1 MGGTLTFFLSKMV
14 MRTQFASL
22 WFVLCFFATVR
33 GITIRKSLSP
43 QSFLNMQVID
53 MHMLNV
59 SCPQTLLVKKWDCL
73 AEIVGADMK
82 LFVTLRQD
90 SRFCPGLRGWS
101 KWRCLAKMAGGFFR
115 KVKAKAKSLVP
126 KIKNKAKG
134 LIASLKKKKETV
146 KAKVSEKK
154 AKIKNKVKKK
164 KAKIKSKVA
173 EKKAKIKNKVKK
185 KKAQKAA
192 NADVGQDL
200 NEPKRS
206 SKIKN
211 MAKAGAAAQVVR
223 SQLPGIPGVPQ
234 EPVDEHYADQ
244 GKGQF
249 GKKRFGKGRYGRGK
263 GRYGRGKGMSNRRNG
278 EIISNGKFAGG
289 RFGKVG
295 KGSRNVPSSRASNKT
310 AMSPNSSPANSVS
323 PYENTDNY

>member
-1 MGGTLTFFLSKMV
+1 MG
-14 MRTQFASL
+14 
-22 WFVLCFFATVR
+22 TVR

-90 SRFCPGLRGWS
+90 ARFCPGLRGWS

-126 KIKNKAKG
+126 KIKAKAKG

-154 AKIKNKVKKK
+154 AKIKTKVAKK
-164 KAKIKSKVA
+164 KAKIKNKVA

-200 NEPKRS
+200 NEPKKKS

-211 MAKAGAAAQVVR
+211 IVRAGAAAQVGK
-223 SQLPGIPGVPQ
+223 SQLPGIPGGPQ
-234 EPVDEHYADQ
+234 EPEPVDENYADQ
-244 GKGQF
+244 GKG
-249 GKKRFGKGRYGRGK
+249 RFGKRPVGK
-263 GRYGRGKGMSNRRNG
+263 GVPLPGMSNRRNG
-278 EIISNGKFAGG
+278 QIIGK
-289 RFGKVG
+289 GKV
-295 KGSRNVPSSRASNKT
+295 SRNVT
-310 AMSPNSSPANSVS
+310 L
-323 PYENTDNY
+323 

>member
-1 MGGTLTFFLSKMV
+1 MG
-14 MRTQFASL
+14 
-22 WFVLCFFATVR
+22 
-33 GITIRKSLSP
+33 
-43 QSFLNMQVID
+43 QSFLKMQVMD

-90 SRFCPGLRGWS
+90 ARFCPGLRGWS

-126 KIKNKAKG
+126 KIKAKAKG

-164 KAKIKSKVA
+164 KA
-173 EKKAKIKNKVKK
+173 
-185 KKAQKAA
+185 QKAA

-200 NEPKRS
+200 NEPKKKS

-211 MAKAGAAAQVVR
+211 IVRAGAAAQVVK

-234 EPVDEHYADQ
+234 EPEPVDENYADQ
-244 GKGQF
+244 GKGRF
-249 GKKRFGKGRYGRGK
+249 GKRRFGKGRYSE
-263 GRYGRGKGMSNRRNG
+263 GKGMPDRRYG
-278 EIISNGKFAGG
+278 AG
-289 RFGKVG
+289 RFGKRPVG
-295 KGSRNVPSSRASNKT
+295 K
-310 AMSPNSSPANSVS
+310 
-323 PYENTDNY
+323 

>member
-1 MGGTLTFFLSKMV
+1 MG
-14 MRTQFASL
+14 
-22 WFVLCFFATVR
+22 
-33 GITIRKSLSP
+33 
-43 QSFLNMQVID
+43 
-53 MHMLNV
+53 
-59 SCPQTLLVKKWDCL
+59 
-73 AEIVGADMK
+73 
-82 LFVTLRQD
+82 
-90 SRFCPGLRGWS
+90 
-101 KWRCLAKMAGGFFR
+101 LAKMAGGFFR

-146 KAKVSEKK
+146 KAKVS
-154 AKIKNKVKKK
+154 
-164 KAKIKSKVA
+164 

-234 EPVDEHYADQ
+234 EPVDEHY
-244 GKGQF
+244 
-249 GKKRFGKGRYGRGK
+249 
-263 GRYGRGKGMSNRRNG
+263 
-278 EIISNGKFAGG
+278 
-289 RFGKVG
+289 
-295 KGSRNVPSSRASNKT
+295 
-310 AMSPNSSPANSVS
+310 
-323 PYENTDNY
+323 